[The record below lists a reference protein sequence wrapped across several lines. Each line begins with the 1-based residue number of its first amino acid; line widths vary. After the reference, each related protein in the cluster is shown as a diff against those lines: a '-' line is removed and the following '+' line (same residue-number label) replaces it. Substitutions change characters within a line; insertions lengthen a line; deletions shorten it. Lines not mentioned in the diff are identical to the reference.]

1 MPDPVS
7 TDLPLGERDHPLG
20 ERQQSLLAALLDA
33 LIPASA
39 DGTMPSAAEV
49 DFNRYLRTQAADYVA
64 DLTSILGKLDPAFP
78 DLSLGER
85 YARLAKLS
93 ADEPQTFQD
102 LLSRVYDC
110 YYQDDRVRREIGVVT
125 GAVFPRGN
133 RIIPG
138 DLALLDPV
146 IENASRHGYRRT
158 GR

>member
-7 TDLPLGERDHPLG
+7 ADHPLS

-33 LIPASA
+33 LIPASK
-39 DGTMPSAAEV
+39 DGAMPSAAEV
-49 DFNRYLRTQAADYVA
+49 DFKCYLRTQAADFVA
-64 DLTSILGKLDPAFP
+64 ELTSILGQMDPAFP
-78 DLSLGER
+78 DLSLKQRCEQ
-85 YARLAKLS
+85 LTEFS
-93 ADEPQTFQD
+93 ANEPQAFQN

-110 YYQDDRVRREIGVVT
+110 YYQDGRVRSEIGVVT
-125 GAVFPRGN
+125 GAVFPQGN

-158 GR
+158 